1 MISKHNFS
9 PELQQLYNHIN
20 ELVRISESD
29 FNEISSN
36 FELKIVK
43 KKQVILEPDQV
54 SKHMRFI
61 VSGCVRVYF
70 LDDDAT
76 EKTLQIGIDN
86 WWINDLYSYI
96 TQSPSKMYIQTLEE
110 TKILQI
116 SKSNLEELFLHS
128 NAITNFFR
136 IKIQNAYVSLQERT
150 KENMIN
156 DAYARY
162 QKFRTEYRNIEQRV
176 PQYIIASYL
185 DITPEFLSFLRKKH
199 KS

>member
-1 MISKHNFS
+1 MKSTNKFS
-9 PELQQLYNHIN
+9 LEHQQLFNHIN
-20 ELVRISESD
+20 ELLSISE
-29 FNEISSN
+29 NEFEEFATT
-36 FELKIVK
+36 FELKIFK
-43 KKQVILEPDQV
+43 KKQFILEPDQV

-61 VSGCVRVYF
+61 VSGCVRVYL
-70 LDDDAT
+70 LDDDGN
-76 EKTLQIGIDN
+76 EKTLQIGIEN

-96 TQSPSKMYIQTLEE
+96 TQSPSKMYIQTLED

-116 SKSNLEELFLHS
+116 SKSNLDKLYLHS
-128 NAITNFFR
+128 NAISNFFR

-150 KENMIN
+150 KENMLT

-162 QKFRTEYRNIEQRV
+162 LKFRTEYRDIEQRV